1 MDVAHSA
8 FCFVKLLKKI
18 IIIIIRRH
26 FFCDVFALCRF
37 AVQGGGVKA
46 AVRGQL
52 RGAVAVV
59 CRAAGR
65 GDGFRMGGCVGR
77 LRGGGRVRGG
87 CFAALLSGGT
97 ASGGRLRGGAPT
109 EKSNPRNFRKLPG

>member
-37 AVQGGGVKA
+37 AVQGGCV
-46 AVRGQL
+46 
-52 RGAVAVV
+52 GAG
-59 CRAAGR
+59 AAGR
-65 GDGFRMGGCVGR
+65 GDGF
-77 LRGGGRVRGG
+77 
-87 CFAALLSGGT
+87 AALLSGGGCAVAAAWGGIHRKKQPREFSQT
-97 ASGGRLRGGAPT
+97 PGVNDVCQFMASISGVDIVCDDYMA
-109 EKSNPRNFRKLPG
+109 K